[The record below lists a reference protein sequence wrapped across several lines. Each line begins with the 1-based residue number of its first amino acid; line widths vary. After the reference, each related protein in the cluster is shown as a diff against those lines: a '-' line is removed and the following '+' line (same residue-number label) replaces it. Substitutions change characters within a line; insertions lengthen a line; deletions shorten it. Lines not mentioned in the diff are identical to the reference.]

1 MSERTNRYAL
11 VAAALILL
19 AIVPGLY
26 ATGMVQI
33 TVINQLGRFLCLAI
47 VALGLDLVWGY
58 SGILSLCQAM
68 FFCIGGY
75 CMGMH
80 LALHGPL
87 DGDGIPRCLYVV
99 TSQVSG
105 FSLPWFWEPLRT
117 FPMAMV
123 LGVAIPG
130 AIAFLFG
137 YLSFRSRV
145 RGVYLSIITQA
156 LTVIAVLLFR
166 RNELHLCGTNG
177 LTNFETLLGFDL
189 RENSTKLGLYWVS
202 AVALVAAYLACRHLV
217 RSRAGRLLVAIRD
230 NESRLRFSGY
240 HPVHFKTFVFTLGAI
255 LAALGGMLYTP
266 QNGIITPAKMEP
278 YESIYMVIWVAVGGR
293 GTLAGAVIGAL
304 AVNGLASLLTSVAP
318 ITWPFLVA
326 GSAIGVV
333 LFTPDGLLGLW
344 QRLSQRFWAKRTDPD
359 QRDPTA
365 GEPDPSADQAAS
377 VSSAGPTP

>member
-1 MSERTNRYAL
+1 MSERTNRIAL
-11 VAAALILL
+11 IAAALTLL
-19 AIVPGLY
+19 LIVPGLY
-26 ATGMVQI
+26 EGGMMQI

-117 FPMAMV
+117 FPMAVV
-123 LGVAIPG
+123 LALAVPG
-130 AIAFLFG
+130 MIAFLFG

-166 RNELHLCGTNG
+166 RNELRLCGTNG

-189 RENSTKLGLYWVS
+189 RADATKLGLYWVS
-202 AVALVAAYLACRHLV
+202 AAALVASYLVCRHLV
-217 RSRAGRLLVAIRD
+217 RSRAGRILIAVRD

-333 LFTPDGLLGLW
+333 LYTPDGLLGLW
-344 QRLSQRFWAKRTDPD
+344 QRLSQRWWPRRGDGDAALPDGDPD
-359 QRDPTA
+359 QPGRPLATTA
-365 GEPDPSADQAAS
+365 P
-377 VSSAGPTP
+377 AGPPP